1 MKKDNKILL
10 IGGSGNLGL
19 SIIKSGLFKNLYHP
33 KKRDLNLLKRG
44 SITKIL
50 NQHKF
55 NLIINCAA
63 MARIVDCEKRPSKA
77 IDINVEGTFNL
88 AKEILTYE
96 NIHKKKI
103 KLIHISSDA
112 VYPSERGNYS
122 EKSDLTPYNVYG
134 WTKLASEFLVRFVDK
149 HVIIRTRFFNKK
161 KIKYNKSAK
170 DIFTSNIEVNELVKK
185 IKMISLK
192 NYIGILNVGLNRRSD
207 YTVYKAFKNN
217 LKPCTRREITKNL
230 NVTLAKDSSMNL
242 DLLKKIERIK

>member
-10 IGGSGNLGL
+10 IGGSGNLGI

-161 KIKYNKSAK
+161 KIKK
-170 DIFTSNIEVNELVKK
+170 F
-185 IKMISLK
+185 
-192 NYIGILNVGLNRRSD
+192 
-207 YTVYKAFKNN
+207 
-217 LKPCTRREITKNL
+217 
-230 NVTLAKDSSMNL
+230 
-242 DLLKKIERIK
+242 